1 MVLSARSTTSRRTMS
16 SRIQIVTCEGINQ
29 GFRTQIRTWTNEV
42 LAKAQPLSDIC
53 VTIWAT
59 TEELKGFYQK
69 ERSELGITTGEE
81 TDFLATHEAWRGYPR
96 IHICQERLR
105 EVPDDVIRGAI
116 HHEIGHAL
124 LHCTPEFYTFRYS
137 NSLQEAARSSGLE
150 LALLQQCVYL
160 LSIAIKDREVVE
172 LAAEMGLGFS
182 QLSLL
187 EYLIS
192 DVEEERR
199 TWDVIRNSPVLS
211 KIALAVFLKIL
222 LPLESLIS
230 LGIEG
235 ALVLKNKW
243 NEAYGWLAE
252 KEREALFRLLQGTL
266 HLKGETF
273 QERLEDATFQLI
285 AM

>member
-1 MVLSARSTTSRRTMS
+1 MT
-16 SRIQIVTCEGINQ
+16 SRIQIITSKGVNQ
-29 GFRTQIRTWTNEV
+29 GFRAQIRTWSNEV
-42 LAKAQPLSDIC
+42 LAKAQTLSDIC

-59 TEELKGFYQK
+59 TEELKSFYQK
-69 ERSELGITTGEE
+69 ERSELGIITGEE

-96 IHICQERLR
+96 IHICQERLKG
-105 EVPDDVIRGAI
+105 VPDDVLRGAI
-116 HHEIGHAL
+116 HHEFGHAL

-137 NSLQEAARSSGLE
+137 NNLQEAARSSGLE

-160 LSIAIKDREVVE
+160 ISIAIKDREVVQ
-172 LAAEMGLGFS
+172 LIAEMGFGFS

-192 DVEEERR
+192 EVEEERL
-199 TWDVIRNSPVLS
+199 TWEVIRNSPVLS
-211 KIALAVFLKIL
+211 KIAFAAFLKIL
-222 LPLESLIS
+222 LPIESLIS

-235 ALVLKNKW
+235 ALVLRNKW
-243 NEAYGWLAE
+243 NEAYGWLPE

-273 QERLEDATFQLI
+273 QERLEDATFRLI

>member
-1 MVLSARSTTSRRTMS
+1 MT
-16 SRIQIVTCEGINQ
+16 SRIQIVTCKGVNQ
-29 GFRTQIRTWTNEV
+29 GLLAQIRTWTNEV
-42 LAKAQPLSDIC
+42 IAKAQPLFDIW

-59 TEELKGFYQK
+59 TEELKSFYQR
-69 ERSELGITTGEE
+69 ERSELGIITGEE

-105 EVPDDVIRGAI
+105 GVPDDVLRGAI

-137 NSLQEAARSSGLE
+137 DSLQEAARSSGLE

-160 LSIAIKDREVVE
+160 LSTAIKDREVVQFI
-172 LAAEMGLGFS
+172 AEMGLGFS

-192 DVEEERR
+192 DVEEERL
-199 TWDVIRNSPVLS
+199 TWEVIRNSPVLS

-222 LPLESLIS
+222 LPIESLIS
-230 LGIEG
+230 LGIER
-235 ALVLKNKW
+235 ALVIRKKW

-252 KEREALFRLLQGTL
+252 KEREALFQLLQSTL
-266 HLKGETF
+266 HLKGKTF
-273 QERLEDATFQLI
+273 QERLEDATFRLI